1 MITPDTNVL
10 VRLLTQDDPA
20 QYDRAYNLFQDNPI
34 FLPTTIILETE
45 WVLRFAY
52 HFSPSQINQ
61 AFQRLFGLPNVTLAD
76 PNAISAA
83 LRWHADGLDFADALH
98 LASSGPSEAF
108 ATFDKKLL
116 SKAGGVVDMP
126 VVTP

>member
-20 QYDRAYNLFQDNPI
+20 QYGRAYDLFRDNPI

-45 WVLRFAY
+45 WALRFTYQFTPA
-52 HFSPSQINQ
+52 QINQ
-61 AFQRLFGLPNVTLAD
+61 AFQRLFGLPHVTLAD
-76 PNAISAA
+76 PKAISAA
-83 LRWHADGLDFADALH
+83 LRWHVEGLDFTDALH

-116 SKAGGVVDMP
+116 NKADGVVDLP